1 MAATSSSEQ
10 EDTKGVH
17 VGVKK
22 LSSGPQQEVHADD
35 EKELE
40 EGMDVPKM
48 SSKRQP
54 SVPNEYTPVPTR
66 GQNTREVKEG
76 ASRPIA
82 KIRSK
87 AANRGKHAYDHTIV
101 GKQTGAS
108 PYGSAPEPGPR
119 YLHVGDH
126 VVMCSG
132 YEPEDDYGYREP
144 KEVNKGYEEDH
155 CSHDYDNPEEVHVSR
170 EPESVSNA
178 FEEESCSHDYDRPED
193 VYGYKDHKEVNFVYR
208 AKERVV
214 EKWSE
219 FKSSKVFWLVLGS
232 GLLVVAS
239 VVIMVFATVSAAH
252 ITPGGRV
259 AFDSKLQQNGT
270 MILESST
277 PWKTTFYKENN
288 SAFDE
293 FIVIDSTPTYLPFTN
308 NTVTADTLP
317 MTVTILSTMGLNE
330 CIKNPC
336 QHGHC
341 VNKDGGYKCTC
352 SPGWTGLNCQ
362 QALSTYRSKGDTKYK
377 VVLEKKTYN
386 AAKQTCAAAG
396 GRLAVIKTEAVYN
409 FLLRLIRDADGADG
423 KDYWFGLTGVAVGP
437 GFGPR
442 TVGRSWTWSD
452 GTPLS
457 DCSFTKWAPGEPNY
471 LFPHGQ
477 NCAHLWSG
485 ADHQWDDTS
494 YPRLDGK
501 YLFRQNP
508 IEKCYQVALSRGLT
522 VFAVQNGG
530 WCGGSADGL
539 NTYNKYGPST
549 ACKADGEGGEMA
561 NEVYKITGQDAY
573 TKMPRKHGRNV
584 NKDDGYLHGCSP
596 GWTGQNC
603 QQALRCQRGW
613 SKYNNHCY
621 KQMTDKVSWSSANS
635 RCKQHG
641 AMLTSINDGGENN
654 FIAGLV
660 SNGG

>member
-1 MAATSSSEQ
+1 MATTPSSEQ

-22 LSSGPQQEVHADD
+22 LSSGRQQEVNADE
-35 EKELE
+35 EKGEDV
-40 EGMDVPKM
+40 DVPKM
-48 SSKRQP
+48 SSERQP
-54 SVPNEYTPVPTR
+54 SVPNDYTPVPTR

-108 PYGSAPEPGPR
+108 PSGSAPKPAPR

-155 CSHDYDNPEEVHVSR
+155 CSHDYDNPEEVYVSR

-178 FEEESCSHDYDRPED
+178 FEEESCSHDYDRTED
-193 VYGYKDHKEVNFVYR
+193 VYGYKDPKEVNFVYM
-208 AKERVV
+208 AKERVA

-219 FKSSKVFWLVLGS
+219 FKSSKVCWLAMGF
-232 GLLVVAS
+232 GLLAVAS
-239 VVIMVFATVSAAH
+239 VVVIIASISATH
-252 ITPGGRV
+252 ITPARSSRV
-259 AFDSKLQQNGT
+259 ALDRKLQQNGT
-270 MILESST
+270 MILEAST
-277 PWKTTFYKENN
+277 PWKTTFYEENN

-362 QALSTYRSKGDTKYK
+362 QDINECNGPSTPCQHGRCVNKDGGYK
-377 VVLEKKTYN
+377 CKCS
-386 AAKQTCAAAG
+386 QG
-396 GRLAVIKTEAVYN
+396 
-409 FLLRLIRDADGADG
+409 
-423 KDYWFGLTGVAVGP
+423 
-437 GFGPR
+437 
-442 TVGRSWTWSD
+442 WT
-452 GTPLS
+452 
-457 DCSFTKWAPGEPNY
+457 
-471 LFPHGQ
+471 GQ
-477 NCAHLWSG
+477 NCLHDINECSG
-485 ADHQWDDTS
+485 A
-494 YPRLDGK
+494 PCL
-501 YLFRQNP
+501 
-508 IEKCYQVALSRGLT
+508 
-522 VFAVQNGG
+522 
-530 WCGGSADGL
+530 
-539 NTYNKYGPST
+539 
-549 ACKADGEGGEMA
+549 
-561 NEVYKITGQDAY
+561 
-573 TKMPRKHGRNV
+573 HGRCV
-584 NKDDGYLHGCSP
+584 NKDGGYECTCSP

-603 QQALRCQRGW
+603 QQA
-613 SKYNNHCY
+613 
-621 KQMTDKVSWSSANS
+621 
-635 RCKQHG
+635 
-641 AMLTSINDGGENN
+641 
-654 FIAGLV
+654 
-660 SNGG
+660 